1 MSFVSLFSQVSV
13 YPLSVEVIVTLGVTL
28 ILLLLSGYMSSSEV
42 AFFSLSP
49 QEIEEVKEEKN
60 ETDTVLLRLLCN
72 PERLLA
78 TILIGNNLVNV
89 AIVILTAY
97 AFGHLFDFSQAPIV
111 GFVIQTVLLTSLLLL
126 FGEIIPKVYAQR
138 KPLAF
143 SRFSAPGM
151 KVVSRLLRPFSGFL
165 VRSSAA
171 VTGSIPGG
179 QYNISVKDLSD
190 AVSLIG
196 DESQGEKRLLTEI
209 VKFSNK
215 TASDIMVRRID
226 MVSVDVAW
234 NFHKMLSEALESG
247 YSRIPV
253 FENTEDNIQG
263 ILYIKDLIPYKDQDA
278 DFEWKKL
285 IRKAYFVP
293 ENKRLDD
300 LLEEFRAN
308 HIHISI
314 VVDEY
319 GGTSGIIT
327 LEDILEEILGDISD
341 EYDEVE
347 PLYKLQPD
355 GSYLFQAKTSINDAL
370 RALHLEEGAFGEY
383 EQDVDTL
390 GGLMMEIKQDLVRT
404 GDIVTTE
411 GWKFTAT
418 KTDRFRI
425 EELKLMPPA
434 GWSIAKA

>member
-1 MSFVSLFSQVSV
+1 M
-13 YPLSVEVIVTLGVTL
+13 I
-28 ILLLLSGYMSSSEV
+28 
-42 AFFSLSP
+42 
-49 QEIEEVKEEKN
+49 
-60 ETDTVLLRLLCN
+60 
-72 PERLLA
+72 
-78 TILIGNNLVNV
+78 
-89 AIVILTAY
+89 
-97 AFGHLFDFSQAPIV
+97 
-111 GFVIQTVLLTSLLLL
+111 
-126 FGEIIPKVYAQR
+126 
-138 KPLAF
+138 
-143 SRFSAPGM
+143 
-151 KVVSRLLRPFSGFL
+151 
-165 VRSSAA
+165 
-171 VTGSIPGG
+171 
-179 QYNISVKDLSD
+179 
-190 AVSLIG
+190 
-196 DESQGEKRLLTEI
+196 
-209 VKFSNK
+209 
-215 TASDIMVRRID
+215 RRID

-234 NFHKMLSEALESG
+234 DFHRMLSEALESG
-247 YSRIPV
+247 YSRMPV

-278 DFEWKKL
+278 DFEWKRL

-293 ENKRLDD
+293 ENKRLDA

-355 GSYLFQAKTSINDAL
+355 GSYLFQAKTSINDVL

-390 GGLMMEIKQDLVRT
+390 GGLMMEIKQDLVRV

-434 GWSIAKA
+434 GWSIPKA